1 MTGINSLFSQFNI
14 PYAPPIYKG
23 NAPAQNNIAPK
34 GQTIRTNK
42 KQFNSKDLL
51 IPVGTTAAGGIG
63 GFTFAQLNKNRNNKN
78 IESQIKE
85 YKTLLLQKFNENSEV
100 KTINDKLQGAN
111 ELLTTLKNSISSVEN
126 LIKNESSTTKITKLK
141 DGLDRTIQ
149 AKECQESNLSK
160 LNMSL
165 KTKYESIVE
174 EPLRKF
180 ANNLKNK
187 ATQLNKTLTK
197 KAVAIGILIGTIIG
211 MVAVFYIK
219 NKEKKINENNNTM
232 F

>member
-23 NAPAQNNIAPK
+23 NALAQNNIAPK

-85 YKTLLLQKFNENSEV
+85 YKTLLLQKFNKNSEV

-197 KAVAIGILIGTIIG
+197 KAVAISILIGTIIG